1 MLIQGEFYSHGLVS
15 QAHII
20 MKYQYLVSLSLPLLG
35 AGTTYAS
42 NNEPVYPATTVATP
56 ITITASA
63 LSAPGEVRLDPTN
76 PVQPIPAADGAGLL
90 KTVPGISITRK
101 GGMAGDPLLRGLGG
115 SRLSITSDNNYV
127 LGGCPSRMDP
137 PTAYLFPR
145 SFDEV
150 IVTKG
155 PQTVTQGPGLV
166 AGSVQFKRHPRYYSE
181 PDFMLDAGMTTG
193 SGDRFDAFAALE
205 AGNALG
211 YLRLNANHNKAGNYK
226 DGSGNRVNSAYD
238 KNSQSLQ
245 LGLTP
250 DDLSLI
256 ELSYDRSRG
265 EAAYADRSMDGSK
278 FDRDAWGI
286 KLERQAITPWLGKL
300 QLQYGHSEVD
310 HVMDNY
316 SLRPVPVMMGKP
328 MYMAMN
334 PDRTTDTARLLAELN
349 LGAHQTQVGIDWM
362 QDAHR
367 SRMASGMTQ
376 ADADAYRQ
384 LPRQDNQSFENI
396 GVFVENNWL
405 LTDKQQLISGVRL
418 DKTEARFE
426 KLPASSSLKEQDY
439 YLHAGFVR
447 LEHSLQDW
455 TWYAGYGQAER
466 APDFW
471 ERNRNGALET
481 ETNHQIDAGVL
492 YRHGTLSGSVSV
504 FAGYVDDFILVD
516 NYSADK
522 ARNVNARRMGGEAE
536 LNWRF
541 ADNWTLGSNVSYTHG
556 QNLSDDIALGQTP
569 PLELNTTLGYD
580 NGVQEVA
587 LLMRNVAGQN
597 RFAEGQGN
605 IIGQDTGPSAGFT
618 VFSLNAG
625 WQVTPTVKLAT
636 GVDNLLDK
644 DYSEFINKQE
654 SYPLGDNPVTGRISE
669 PGRQWWA
676 EVQISL

>member
-1 MLIQGEFYSHGLVS
+1 
-15 QAHII
+15 
-20 MKYQYLVSLSLPLLG
+20 MKHHYIVTLGLPLLG
-35 AGTTYAS
+35 LGTAHA
-42 NNEPVYPATTVATP
+42 NDDPVYPATTVATP

-63 LSAPGEVRLDPTN
+63 LSAPGEVRLDPDS

-115 SRLSITSDNNYV
+115 SRLSVTSDGNYV
-127 LGGCPSRMDP
+127 LGGCAGRMDP

-150 IVTKG
+150 VITKG

-166 AGSVQFKRHPRYYSE
+166 AGSVQFKRRPRYYAE
-181 PDFMLDAGMTTG
+181 PGFMLDGGMTTG
-193 SGDRFDAFAALE
+193 SADRFDAFAALE
-205 AGNALG
+205 AGNSMG
-211 YLRLNANHNKAGNYK
+211 YMRLNANHNEAGNYQ
-226 DGSGNRVNSAYD
+226 DGSGNRINSAYNKD
-238 KNSQSLQ
+238 SQSVQ

-250 DDLSLI
+250 DELSLL

-278 FDRDAWGI
+278 FDRDAWGV
-286 KLERQAITPWLGKL
+286 KLERQAITPWLSKL
-300 QLQYGHSEVD
+300 QLQFGHSEVD

-316 SLRPVPVMMGKP
+316 SLRPLEGMMYK
-328 MYMAMN
+328 AMN
-334 PDRTTDTARLLAELN
+334 PDRSTDTARLLAELN
-349 LGAHQTQVGIDWM
+349 LGTHQTQVGMDWM

-367 SRMASGMTQ
+367 VRMAMGMNK
-376 ADADAYRQ
+376 AAANAYRNQ
-384 LPRQDNQSFENI
+384 PRKDNQSFNSM
-396 GVFVENNWL
+396 GMFVEDDWL
-405 LTDKQQLISGVRL
+405 LSDKQRLISGVRL

-426 KLPASSSLKEQDY
+426 QQPASSSLKEQNY

-447 LEHSLQDW
+447 LEHSQQDW

-471 ERNRNGALET
+471 ERNRNGELNT
-481 ETNHQIDAGVL
+481 ETNHQLDAGVL
-492 YRHGTLSGSVSV
+492 YRKGNLSGSVSV

-516 NYSADK
+516 NTTLPQ
-522 ARNVNARRMGGEAE
+522 ARNINARRFGGEAE
-536 LNWRF
+536 VSWRV
-541 ADNWTLGSNVSYTHG
+541 ADDWTLASNLSYTHG
-556 QNLSDDIALGQTP
+556 QNLSNDIPLGQTP

-580 NGVQEVA
+580 NGTQEVA
-587 LLMRNVAGQN
+587 LLMRNVAAQH

-605 IIGQDTGPSAGFT
+605 IIGQDAGPSAGFT

-625 WQVTPTVKLAT
+625 WQLTPTVKLAA
-636 GVDNLLDK
+636 GIDNLLDK

-654 SYPLGDNPVTGRISE
+654 AYPLGDNPVTGRISE